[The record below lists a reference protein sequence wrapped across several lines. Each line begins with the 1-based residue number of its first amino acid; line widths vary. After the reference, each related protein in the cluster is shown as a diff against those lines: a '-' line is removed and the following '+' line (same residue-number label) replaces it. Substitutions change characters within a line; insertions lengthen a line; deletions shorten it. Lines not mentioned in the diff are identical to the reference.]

1 MNKLLLPLCVF
12 SALTTSVYA
21 QEGPRMF
28 MDVPAIFVAAPDFE
42 NIKTNIGL
50 GGAFAF
56 NVGTHWSV
64 VRVGAGVQ
72 ATADPKEDLQESL
85 ATTPFALFEA
95 GGGMYRSN
103 GDRCAR
109 TKRAA
114 FTVLGKGGLRYYFDT
129 RDEVASQDDTGY
141 GLDYTVGAELGY
153 FYIRDMFRNFEVVA
167 DINYHFNAERL
178 SLTLGFKHFLNLRAT
193 RPY

>member
-1 MNKLLLPLCVF
+1 MKKLFLVFCAF
-12 SALTTSVYA
+12 SALAFSTSA

-28 MDVPAIFVAAPDFE
+28 LDVPAIFVVAPDFE
-42 NIKTNIGL
+42 NIKTNVGL

-64 VRVGAGVQ
+64 ARVGAGVQ
-72 ATADPKEDLQESL
+72 ATADPKEDLQETL
-85 ATTPFALFEA
+85 NTTPFALLEV

-114 FTVLGKGGLRYYFDT
+114 FTVLGKGGLRYYFQT
-129 RDEVASQDDTGY
+129 RDLAAGNDTVY
-141 GLDYTVGAELGY
+141 GLDYTLGAELGY

-178 SLTLGFKHFLNLRAT
+178 SVTLGFKHFLNLRAS

>member
-1 MNKLLLPLCVF
+1 MKKFFLAFCAF
-12 SALTTSVYA
+12 SALAFSTSA

-28 MDVPAIFVAAPDFE
+28 LDVPAIFVVAPDFE
-42 NIKTNIGL
+42 NIKTNVGL

-64 VRVGAGVQ
+64 ARVGAGVQ
-72 ATADPKEDLQESL
+72 ATADPKEDLQETL
-85 ATTPFALFEA
+85 NTTPFALLEV

-114 FTVLGKGGLRYYFDT
+114 FTVLGKGGLRYYFQT
-129 RDEVASQDDTGY
+129 RDLAAGNDAVY
-141 GLDYTVGAELGY
+141 GLDYTLGAELGY

-178 SLTLGFKHFLNLRAT
+178 SVTLGFKHFLNLRAS

>member
-1 MNKLLLPLCVF
+1 MKKLFLSVCAF
-12 SALTTSVYA
+12 SALSFSISA
-21 QEGPRMF
+21 QEGPRLF
-28 MDVPAIFVAAPDFE
+28 LDVPAIFAVVPDFE
-42 NIKTNIGL
+42 NIKTNVGL
-50 GGAFAF
+50 GGAFAL

-64 VRVGAGVQ
+64 ARAGAGVQ
-72 ATADPKEDLQESL
+72 ATADPKADLQETL
-85 ATTPFALFEA
+85 NTTPFALLEV

-129 RDEVASQDDTGY
+129 REEVAGQDNTGY

-178 SLTLGFKHFLNLRAT
+178 SLTLGFKHFLNLRAA

>member
-1 MNKLLLPLCVF
+1 MKKFFLVFCAF
-12 SALTTSVYA
+12 SALAFSTSA

-28 MDVPAIFVAAPDFE
+28 LDVPAIFVVAPDFE
-42 NIKTNIGL
+42 NIKTNVGL

-64 VRVGAGVQ
+64 ARVGAGVQ
-72 ATADPKEDLQESL
+72 ATADPKEDLQETL
-85 ATTPFALFEA
+85 NTTPFALLEV

-114 FTVLGKGGLRYYFDT
+114 FTVLGKGGLRYYFQT
-129 RDEVASQDDTGY
+129 RDLAAGNDAVY
-141 GLDYTVGAELGY
+141 GLDYTLGAELGY

-178 SLTLGFKHFLNLRAT
+178 SVTLGFKHFLNLRAT

>member
-1 MNKLLLPLCVF
+1 MKKFFLVFCAF
-12 SALTTSVYA
+12 SALAFSTSA

-28 MDVPAIFVAAPDFE
+28 LDVPAIFVVAPDFE
-42 NIKTNIGL
+42 NIKTNVGL

-64 VRVGAGVQ
+64 ARVGAGVQ
-72 ATADPKEDLQESL
+72 ATADPKEDLQETL
-85 ATTPFALFEA
+85 NTTPFALLEV

-114 FTVLGKGGLRYYFDT
+114 FTVLGKGGLRYYFQT
-129 RDEVASQDDTGY
+129 RDLAAGNDAVY
-141 GLDYTVGAELGY
+141 GLDYTLGAELGY

-178 SLTLGFKHFLNLRAT
+178 SVTLGFKHFLNLRAS